1 MLKRTAALLA
11 AGLLTL
17 PACSGDDAADSPT
30 TATSAASPA
39 PTPPASSPAPTT
51 EPHVTTTLQPATS
64 TVPTPP
70 PTASPTTATA
80 TTPSPSTSPA
90 LDDEA
95 AIRAVIDGYY
105 QTFRTCLQDIPNC
118 SPDAFEEFAT
128 GSALESLSGQLRSW
142 HREPPITVS
151 EVRYEWFVVETFTNT
166 DGAAAVTCERDLS
179 VYWEGANPLPPE
191 YFTELREWRLTD
203 AEGNWRLA
211 EYRQVEIQRDEE
223 HDLCADLL
231 AA

>member
-118 SPDAFEEFAT
+118 SVDQFGHLLREDALARVRGQIDLWHQPPPFTARDVEQFIWSVESFSVRRPDAEAVVCEQDSVQYLEGGEEVPVRLQSWRNRLHLQLVN
-128 GSALESLSGQLRSW
+128 GEWLIVGIEVIDLGGEGQN
-142 HREPPITVS
+142 V
-151 EVRYEWFVVETFTNT
+151 
-166 DGAAAVTCERDLS
+166 
-179 VYWEGANPLPPE
+179 
-191 YFTELREWRLTD
+191 
-203 AEGNWRLA
+203 
-211 EYRQVEIQRDEE
+211 
-223 HDLCADLL
+223 CA
-231 AA
+231 